1 MNRLISTIFVLAM
14 MLLAVFVCVRQ
25 TLIAG
30 DSLGD
35 AAKILLAAEVLAAV
49 GVLAVLGLLSW
60 RLLPVSRRSTG
71 GQRFEAFRSLRRIV
85 AAVWS

>member
-1 MNRLISTIFVLAM
+1 MNSLFSAICVLAM
-14 MLLAVFVCVRQ
+14 MLLAVVICVRQ

-35 AAKILLAAEVLAAV
+35 VATILLAAEVLAAV
-49 GVLAVLGLLSW
+49 GILALSGLLL
-60 RLLPVSRRSTG
+60 RKLLPVSRRSTG
-71 GQRFEAFRSLRRIV
+71 GQRFEAVRSLRRIL